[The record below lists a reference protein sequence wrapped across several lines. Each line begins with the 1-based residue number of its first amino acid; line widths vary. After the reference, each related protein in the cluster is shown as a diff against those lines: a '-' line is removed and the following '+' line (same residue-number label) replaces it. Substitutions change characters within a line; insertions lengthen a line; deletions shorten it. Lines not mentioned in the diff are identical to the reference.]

1 MSTELAINF
10 GLVNLKVD
18 LGEFLAVA
26 RQIAGVVQQQE
37 TRAALK
43 AGIVEIR
50 KSCDT
55 AVDVFTP
62 LYALTSEVVFG
73 EKFGTLH
80 DSFKNS
86 YMKNVDG
93 VRTRCHLVKA
103 HMDVVL
109 EKKEWQA
116 GLPLL
121 ERSYRRLQELCNNW
135 LYSDFALAQ
144 QMESLFRDL
153 DTFYTDIA
161 ALAGQDQAAA
171 FALLSSGRGQFE
183 DDFLSLRKQLDALD
197 VLSAKL

>member
-171 FALLSSGRGQFE
+171 FAPLSSGRGQFE